1 MPLPDLSRFELQCLR
16 ALWARSE
23 ASVRAVHGDLAD
35 APSYS
40 TVRKIFE
47 RLEQKG
53 AVKRVRL
60 ESRAWV
66 YRPTVSRAAMVAKEV
81 RRLLDGLFDGRAE
94 SLVAHL
100 ADSHDLS
107 LADLARVER
116 ETAVKPAARS
126 AAPRGPAARKR
137 NARGLAAGRRR
148 GS

>member
-1 MPLPDLSRFELQCLR
+1 MPLPELSRFELQCLR
-16 ALWARSE
+16 ALWGRRE
-23 ASVRAVHGDLAD
+23 ASVREVHGDLPD

-116 ETAVKPAARS
+116 EAPSRPTA
-126 AAPRGPAARKR
+126 
-137 NARGLAAGRRR
+137 RRR
-148 GS
+148 TPLARAAAKRRRS